1 MDLSDSLRTIL
12 AAMTPIGELRL
23 AIPLAILEMDM
34 RWYQALPLALVGN
47 MIPPLFLAPGLQP
60 AYRLFQRFPGPLGKA
75 LNRLF
80 TWRVDRLRAAWSERF
95 TKYGPAALVILVA
108 IPLPLTGAWTGSLA
122 AWVFQIPPKRAL
134 PLIALGVLIAGVVVT
149 AVTVSG
155 TQIFG
160 FFLANSSD

>member
-1 MDLSDSLRTIL
+1 MDLFDSLRTIL

-34 RWYQALPLALVGN
+34 RWYQALLLALAGN
-47 MIPPLFLAPGLQP
+47 MIPPLFLVPGLEP
-60 AYRLFQRFPGPLGKA
+60 AYRLFQRFPGPLGRA

-80 TWRVDRLRAAWSERF
+80 TWRVDRLRTAWSGRF
-95 TKYGPAALVILVA
+95 RRYGPAALVILVA